1 MSDNT
6 TTDRLNMRLTGEYT
20 SRLGLIA
27 ADTQRRRQP
36 VRQSRGGSNDST
48 ADCRA
53 KADPSRH
60 GRQGPAVI
68 ETRKFMQERTVL
80 AIMAAAATFGAAA
93 CPVFRKGRVDEV
105 HLFRGGQ
112 LRASIFS
119 PAEGRIGIWR
129 VDGSEAVANT
139 PFQAVQRVLDP
150 LRKNTHARLAA

>member
-6 TTDRLNMRLTGEYT
+6 TTGRLKTRYTGENT
-20 SRLGLIA
+20 NPLGCRGDS
-27 ADTQRRRQP
+27 DT
-36 VRQSRGGSNDST
+36 GKHLGT
-48 ADCRA
+48 EGA
-53 KADPSRH
+53 
-60 GRQGPAVI
+60 AVI

-80 AIMAAAATFGAAA
+80 AIMAAAATFGAVV

-119 PAEGRIGIWR
+119 PAEGRVGIWR

-139 PFQAVQRVLDP
+139 PFQAVQRALDP